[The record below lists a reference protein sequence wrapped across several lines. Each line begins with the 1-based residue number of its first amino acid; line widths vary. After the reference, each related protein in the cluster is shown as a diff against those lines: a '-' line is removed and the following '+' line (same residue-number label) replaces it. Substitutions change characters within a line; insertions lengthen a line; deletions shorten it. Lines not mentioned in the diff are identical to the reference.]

1 MAMECNEVDDEL
13 ECFQP
18 MLEELR
24 QQICESEIKSELDLE
39 QIVTLISTIGI
50 DQLNFEDID
59 STLNVVLKYIKNHTE
74 KFPSTVLLDYIRRC
88 LVHVSQSERRRV
100 SKTQIVSMSWPF
112 DLRLVVR
119 RLLQTFKIP
128 EEYLVFAFEL
138 CSLASQALGSPW
150 LLSDT
155 QFAVLLASLSS
166 GRLRIILQD
175 PSDIPIQQLI
185 HNLSLLEDL
194 IRCVEEDESDL
205 LDESSATSMSRSA
218 QEAASFICEAI
229 TKLAETMNVT
239 TKMDYFLVL
248 YRFICVFLSVGGAK
262 IIDPQTLGAA
272 LPTLMRVCKFCINQR
287 DADTA
292 ALLIMNLA
300 EFEKLTESTM
310 EIVLE
315 YARLA
320 LPTPQSKEVLVQLT
334 TLLDQL
340 KDKKGWYSEMTISEA
355 ENFAAKVGDQ
365 QISDLISHIKT
376 NSCSCIPI
384 TRKEAICESQWISL
398 ANVLGKNESIEDFRF
413 TQYIVEHIKVF
424 KSSIGDDLP
433 TNVRTPRFASA
444 CGIIDLKMGK
454 QYVLSGS
461 FGDANS
467 LLIFSCGAI
476 PAQDGSLNPP
486 PGVLEWVSLYE

>member
-1 MAMECNEVDDEL
+1 MESNEGDEEL

-24 QQICESEIKSELDLE
+24 QQICEGEIKSETDLE

-50 DQLNFEDID
+50 DQLNFDDID
-59 STLNVVLKYIKNHTE
+59 STLNVILKYIKTHTE

-100 SKTQIVSMSWPF
+100 SKTQIFSMSWPS

-128 EEYLVFAFEL
+128 EEYLVFSFEL

-155 QFAVLLASLSS
+155 QFAVLIASLSS
-166 GRLRIILQD
+166 GRLRIVLQD

-194 IRCVEEDESDL
+194 IRCVEEDESDS
-205 LDESSATSMSRSA
+205 LDENSATSMSRSA

-229 TKLAETMNVT
+229 AKLAETMNVT

-292 ALLIMNLA
+292 ALLIMNLP
-300 EFEKLTESTM
+300 EFEKLTESSM
-310 EIVLE
+310 EIVLD

-334 TLLDQL
+334 TLFDQL
-340 KDKKGWYSEMTISEA
+340 KDKKGWYSETSISEA
-355 ENFAAKVGDQ
+355 ENFATTVGDQ
-365 QISDLISHIKT
+365 RISDLISYIKINT
-376 NSCSCIPI
+376 ANSCSCIPI

-398 ANVLGKNESIEDFRF
+398 ANVLGKNETIDDFRF

-461 FGDANS
+461 FSDANS

-476 PAQDGSLNPP
+476 PAQDGCEMNTQQLKN
-486 PGVLEWVSLYE
+486 